1 MRVSISVDAP
11 GRLVS
16 VSGPLSAATVAELRT
31 ALSAAAENGSGD
43 LVLDLAGA
51 EIVDASGL
59 GVLVGAHR
67 IAERRERRLVL
78 RNVPQQI
85 DRLLAAS
92 RLNRVL
98 TVEPAAR

>member
-1 MRVSISVDAP
+1 MHVSISVDSP
-11 GRLVS
+11 GHLVS
-16 VSGPLSAATVAELRT
+16 VAGPLSAATVAELRA
-31 ALSAAAENGSGD
+31 ALGAAADNGQGD

-67 IAERRERRLVL
+67 IAERHERRLVL
-78 RNVPQQI
+78 RHVPQQI

-98 TVEPAAR
+98 TVETAAG